1 MRNLTSLFLQESQGA
16 NILDNISL
24 FSLKAIYLG
33 RRVLLR
39 LILVKD
45 RRDKSIYWRRSWL
58 WIFLI

>member
-45 RRDKSIYWRRSWL
+45 RRDKSIY
-58 WIFLI
+58 